1 MMAFMTLP
9 LLDFGIITDLCYYTR
24 KDRLRMAK
32 LFLPY
37 RYVQAFMQYVYHIA
51 ILKRECDFF

>member
-1 MMAFMTLP
+1 MTLP
-9 LLDFGIITDLCYYTR
+9 LLDFGIITDLYYYTR